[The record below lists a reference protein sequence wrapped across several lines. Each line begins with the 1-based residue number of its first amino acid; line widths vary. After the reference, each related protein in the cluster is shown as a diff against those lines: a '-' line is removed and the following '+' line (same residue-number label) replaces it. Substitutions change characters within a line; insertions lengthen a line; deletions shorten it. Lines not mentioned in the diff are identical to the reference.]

1 MSKRLE
7 WGLLGLYLVL
17 FGIYCGLE
25 LDTFVAD
32 LPFFQ
37 VSTLILFVN
46 ILCVVLAPVALYL
59 LFASLPGLWRR
70 RGGRIAV
77 STLTAVGFHFL
88 LFLAVYK
95 SVRKMDFDFF
105 FMWYNLGD
113 ALPATWKLF
122 APWFP
127 VVIALIAI
135 FALCQKRAYAPLLR
149 LGGRAPRAFALG
161 LGGVIAL
168 SALCQGLTMASVRGS
183 AAGFVYSSF
192 LSDRS
197 LRNEYTELYE
207 RHIAR
212 LQSESARSNGR
223 FAPGALG
230 DAVFVVKQES
240 LSGLLTGPRV
250 TPQLMRAAQD
260 GVLFP
265 RMYGNSVQSLRGYE
279 CILCGVPPSAA
290 GALVDE
296 YTPEEIEKLTCLPQ
310 LFRSLGYRT
319 LYFFGGSRNPRIV
332 SFAHSTGFEEV
343 LSDEIMRPGDIKFDW
358 GYRED
363 IFYRRVFEHLD
374 NHYAG
379 DKIFVFLDTGA
390 TNHTPFEVL
399 DEALLDTI
407 PFPKPG
413 KFEERLSNTTFVQD
427 AYFGLCYDLF
437 RARFGERGSLVAV
450 SDHSWP
456 LPIHKHN
463 IYNERGAWEEN
474 FLISLLFVPPAD
486 SGGRFGSGVEVPER
500 FSQMDLLPTML
511 DLLGMDHGALLGESF
526 APWLGADG
534 ERTPPSMA
542 KLSIQPYGGGYI
554 SVVRYPEKFLFDVL
568 GRKVTIYDLE
578 RDPWE
583 RSPTEGDIQEHL
595 PLIRSFFDIQ

>member
-1 MSKRLE
+1 M
-7 WGLLGLYLVL
+7 
-17 FGIYCGLE
+17 
-25 LDTFVAD
+25 
-32 LPFFQ
+32 
-37 VSTLILFVN
+37 
-46 ILCVVLAPVALYL
+46 
-59 LFASLPGLWRR
+59 
-70 RGGRIAV
+70 
-77 STLTAVGFHFL
+77 
-88 LFLAVYK
+88 
-95 SVRKMDFDFF
+95 
-105 FMWYNLGD
+105 
-113 ALPATWKLF
+113 
-122 APWFP
+122 
-127 VVIALIAI
+127 
-135 FALCQKRAYAPLLR
+135 
-149 LGGRAPRAFALG
+149 
-161 LGGVIAL
+161 
-168 SALCQGLTMASVRGS
+168 
-183 AAGFVYSSF
+183 
-192 LSDRS
+192 
-197 LRNEYTELYE
+197 
-207 RHIAR
+207 
-212 LQSESARSNGR
+212 
-223 FAPGALG
+223 
-230 DAVFVVKQES
+230 
-240 LSGLLTGPRV
+240 
-250 TPQLMRAAQD
+250 
-260 GVLFP
+260 
-265 RMYGNSVQSLRGYE
+265 
-279 CILCGVPPSAA
+279 
-290 GALVDE
+290 DE